1 MSWHAFLE
9 MKRKGTPRTEN
20 GPTPDALSAK
30 GPASAAW
37 QSAAW
42 QSAAWQSA
50 AWQSAASSEPK
61 APVDGVD
68 LPRNQCA
75 PACFEF

>member
-42 QSAAWQSA
+42 QSAA
-50 AWQSAASSEPK
+50 SSEPK